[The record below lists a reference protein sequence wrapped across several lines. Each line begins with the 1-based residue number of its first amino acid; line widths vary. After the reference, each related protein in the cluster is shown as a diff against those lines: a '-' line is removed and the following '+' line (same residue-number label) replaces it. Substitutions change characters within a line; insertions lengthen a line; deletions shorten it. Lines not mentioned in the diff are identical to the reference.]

1 MILKGGNFVLPPFV
15 YNNNSETTYMIRLN
29 IIILLSFFM
38 LKCSNKDD
46 DALSSFDAKYFT
58 SGKLDPCDCNT
69 KSVDLINR
77 SIKIRKSFSGIE
89 ELKSNKKAKQ
99 HITKIAKVYVKLA
112 EKCFEKNA
120 TQLFTPN
127 DCNDVKYLEQKQ
139 NELFTLGIRLN
150 QGAKVW
156 K

>member
-1 MILKGGNFVLPPFV
+1 MTRTSFLILF
-15 YNNNSETTYMIRLN
+15 
-29 IIILLSFFM
+29 SFITLM
-38 LKCSNKDD
+38 CSNKKKVTIDK
-46 DALSSFDAKYFT
+46 FDEKFYT

-77 SIKIRKSFSGIE
+77 SIKTRKSFSSIK

-99 HITKIAKVYVKLA
+99 HISKIAKVYVELA

-120 TQLFTPN
+120 TNLFIPS
-127 DCNDVKYLEQKQ
+127 DCNDVKFLERKQ
-139 NELFTLGIRLN
+139 NELFALGIRLN
-150 QGAKVW
+150 QGSKVW

>member
-1 MILKGGNFVLPPFV
+1 MLPPFF
-15 YNNNSETTYMIRLN
+15 YNNNSETTHMIRIN

-46 DALSSFDAKYFT
+46 DTINSFDAKYFT

-77 SIKIRKSFSGIE
+77 SIKIRKSFSSIE

-99 HITKIAKVYVKLA
+99 HISKIAKVYVKVA

-120 TQLFTPN
+120 TNLFVPS
-127 DCNDVKYLEQKQ
+127 DCNDVKFLERKQ
-139 NELFTLGIRLN
+139 NELFALGIRLN

>member
-1 MILKGGNFVLPPFV
+1 MTRTSFLILFSLI
-15 YNNNSETTYMIRLN
+15 TLM
-29 IIILLSFFM
+29 
-38 LKCSNKDD
+38 CSNKKKVTIDK
-46 DALSSFDAKYFT
+46 FDEKFYS

-77 SIKIRKSFSGIE
+77 SIEIRRSFSSIK

-99 HITKIAKVYVKLA
+99 HISKIAKVYVKLA

-120 TQLFTPN
+120 TNLFIPS
-127 DCNDVKYLEQKQ
+127 DCNDVKFLERKQ
-139 NELFTLGIRLN
+139 NELFALGIRLN
-150 QGAKVW
+150 QGSKVW

>member
-1 MILKGGNFVLPPFV
+1 MTKSPLLILCSLFAL
-15 YNNNSETTYMIRLN
+15 M
-29 IIILLSFFM
+29 
-38 LKCSNKDD
+38 CSNERKVTIYK
-46 DALSSFDAKYFT
+46 FDEKFYT

-77 SIKIRKSFSGIE
+77 SIKTRKSFSSIK

-99 HITKIAKVYVKLA
+99 HISKIAKVYVKLA
-112 EKCFEKNA
+112 EKCFKKNA
-120 TQLFTPN
+120 TNLFVPS
-127 DCNDVKYLEQKQ
+127 DCNDVKFLERKQ
-139 NELFTLGIRLN
+139 NELFALGIRLN

>member
-1 MILKGGNFVLPPFV
+1 MTRISLLILF
-15 YNNNSETTYMIRLN
+15 
-29 IIILLSFFM
+29 SFIA
-38 LKCSNKDD
+38 LVCSNKKKVTI
-46 DALSSFDAKYFT
+46 SKFDEKFYT
-58 SGKLDPCDCNT
+58 SGNLDPCDCNN

-77 SIKIRKSFSGIE
+77 SIKTRKSFSSIK

-99 HITKIAKVYVKLA
+99 HILRIAKVYVELA

-120 TQLFTPN
+120 TNLFIPS
-127 DCNDVKYLEQKQ
+127 DCNDTEFLKQKQ
-139 NELFTLGIRLN
+139 NELFALGIRLN

>member
-1 MILKGGNFVLPPFV
+1 
-15 YNNNSETTYMIRLN
+15 MIRIN

-46 DALSSFDAKYFT
+46 DTISNFDAKYFT

-77 SIKIRKSFSGIE
+77 SIKIRKSFSSIE
-89 ELKSNKKAKQ
+89 DLKSNKKAKQ
-99 HITKIAKVYVKLA
+99 HISKIAKVYVKVA

-120 TQLFTPN
+120 TNLFVPS
-127 DCNDVKYLEQKQ
+127 DCNDVKFLERKQ
-139 NELFTLGIRLN
+139 NELFALGIRLN

>member
-1 MILKGGNFVLPPFV
+1 MLPPFI
-15 YNNNSETTYMIRLN
+15 YNNNSETKYMIRIN
-29 IIILLSFFM
+29 IIIFLSFFI
-38 LKCSNKDD
+38 LRCANKDYNTM
-46 DALSSFDAKYFT
+46 SNFDAKYFT

-89 ELKSNKKAKQ
+89 ELKSNKNAKQ

-112 EKCFEKNA
+112 EQCFEKNA
-120 TQLFTPN
+120 TQLFTPS
-127 DCNDVKYLEQKQ
+127 DCNDVEYLENKQ
-139 NELFTLGIRLN
+139 NELFALGIRLN

>member
-1 MILKGGNFVLPPFV
+1 MLPPFV
-15 YNNNSETTYMIRLN
+15 YNYNSETTYMIRIN

-38 LKCSNKDD
+38 LKCSTKDD
-46 DALSSFDAKYFT
+46 DALSNFDANYFT

-77 SIKIRKSFSGIE
+77 SIKIRKSFASIK

-99 HITKIAKVYVKLA
+99 HITKIAKVYVSLA
-112 EKCFEKNA
+112 EECFGKNA
-120 TQLFTPN
+120 TKLFIPS
-127 DCNDVKYLEQKQ
+127 DCNDVEHLEDKQ
-139 NELFTLGIRLN
+139 NELFALGIRLN
-150 QGAKVW
+150 QGSKVW

>member
-1 MILKGGNFVLPPFV
+1 MTRTSFLILF
-15 YNNNSETTYMIRLN
+15 
-29 IIILLSFFM
+29 SFITLM
-38 LKCSNKDD
+38 CSNKKKVTIDK
-46 DALSSFDAKYFT
+46 FDEKFYS

-77 SIKIRKSFSGIE
+77 SIKIRKSFSSIK

-99 HITKIAKVYVKLA
+99 HISKIAKVYVKLA

-120 TQLFTPN
+120 TNLFIPS
-127 DCNDVKYLEQKQ
+127 DCNDVKFLERKQ
-139 NELFTLGIRLN
+139 NELFALGIRLN
-150 QGAKVW
+150 QGSKVW

>member
-1 MILKGGNFVLPPFV
+1 MTRTSFLILF
-15 YNNNSETTYMIRLN
+15 
-29 IIILLSFFM
+29 SFITLM
-38 LKCSNKDD
+38 CSNRKKVTIDK
-46 DALSSFDAKYFT
+46 FDEKFYT

-77 SIKIRKSFSGIE
+77 SIKTRKSFSSIK

-99 HITKIAKVYVKLA
+99 HISKIAKVYVKLA

-120 TQLFTPN
+120 TNLFVPS
-127 DCNDVKYLEQKQ
+127 DCNDVKFLERKQ
-139 NELFTLGIRLN
+139 NELFALGIRLN

>member
-1 MILKGGNFVLPPFV
+1 
-15 YNNNSETTYMIRLN
+15 MIRLN

-38 LKCSNKDD
+38 LKCSKKDD
-46 DALSSFDAKYFT
+46 DALSSSFDAKYFT

-77 SIKIRKSFSGIE
+77 SIKTRKSFSSIK
-89 ELKSNKKAKQ
+89 ELKSNKKAKK
-99 HITKIAKVYVKLA
+99 HISKIAKVYVKLA

-120 TQLFTPN
+120 TNLFIPS
-127 DCNDVKYLEQKQ
+127 DCNDVKFLERKQ
-139 NELFTLGIRLN
+139 NELFALGIRLN
-150 QGAKVW
+150 QGSKVW

>member
-1 MILKGGNFVLPPFV
+1 MTRTSFLILF
-15 YNNNSETTYMIRLN
+15 
-29 IIILLSFFM
+29 SFITLM
-38 LKCSNKDD
+38 CSNKKKVTIDK
-46 DALSSFDAKYFT
+46 FDEKFYT

-77 SIKIRKSFSGIE
+77 SIEIRKSFSSIK

-99 HITKIAKVYVKLA
+99 HISKIAKVYVKLA

-120 TQLFTPN
+120 TNLFIPS
-127 DCNDVKYLEQKQ
+127 DCNDVKFLERKQ
-139 NELFTLGIRLN
+139 NELFALGIRLN
-150 QGAKVW
+150 QGSKVW

>member
-1 MILKGGNFVLPPFV
+1 MLPPFI
-15 YNNNSETTYMIRLN
+15 YNNNSETKYMIRIN
-29 IIILLSFFM
+29 IIIFLSFFI
-38 LKCSNKDD
+38 LRCANKDD
-46 DALSSFDAKYFT
+46 NTMSNFDAKYFT
-58 SGKLDPCDCNT
+58 SGELDPCDCNT

-120 TQLFTPN
+120 TQLFTPS

>member
-1 MILKGGNFVLPPFV
+1 MTRTSFLILF
-15 YNNNSETTYMIRLN
+15 
-29 IIILLSFFM
+29 SFIA
-38 LKCSNKDD
+38 LVCSNKKKVTINK
-46 DALSSFDAKYFT
+46 FDEKFYT

-77 SIKIRKSFSGIE
+77 SIKTRKSFSSIK

-99 HITKIAKVYVKLA
+99 HISKIAKVYVDLA
-112 EKCFEKNA
+112 EKCFKKNA
-120 TQLFTPN
+120 TNLFVPS
-127 DCNDVKYLEQKQ
+127 DCNDVKFLERRQ
-139 NELFTLGIRLN
+139 NELFALGIRLN

>member
-1 MILKGGNFVLPPFV
+1 MTRTSFLILF
-15 YNNNSETTYMIRLN
+15 
-29 IIILLSFFM
+29 SFIALM
-38 LKCSNKDD
+38 CSNKKK
-46 DALSSFDAKYFT
+46 ASINKFDEKFYT

-77 SIKIRKSFSGIE
+77 SIKTRKSFSSIK

-99 HITKIAKVYVKLA
+99 HISKIAKVYVELA

-120 TQLFTPN
+120 TNLFIPS
-127 DCNDVKYLEQKQ
+127 DCNDVKFLERKQ
-139 NELFTLGIRLN
+139 NELFALGIRLN

>member
-1 MILKGGNFVLPPFV
+1 M
-15 YNNNSETTYMIRLN
+15 
-29 IIILLSFFM
+29 
-38 LKCSNKDD
+38 CSNKKKV
-46 DALSSFDAKYFT
+46 SINKFDEKFYT

-77 SIKIRKSFSGIE
+77 SIKTRKSFSSIK

-99 HITKIAKVYVKLA
+99 HISKIAKVYVKLA

-120 TQLFTPN
+120 TNLFIPS
-127 DCNDVKYLEQKQ
+127 DCNDVKFLERKQ
-139 NELFTLGIRLN
+139 NELFALGIRLN
-150 QGAKVW
+150 QGSKVW

>member
-1 MILKGGNFVLPPFV
+1 MTRTFLLILF
-15 YNNNSETTYMIRLN
+15 
-29 IIILLSFFM
+29 SFIAIM
-38 LKCSNKDD
+38 CSNKKKVTI
-46 DALSSFDAKYFT
+46 SKFDEKLYT

-77 SIKIRKSFSGIE
+77 SIKTRKSFSSIK

-99 HITKIAKVYVKLA
+99 HISKIAKVYVKLA

-120 TQLFTPN
+120 TNLFIPS
-127 DCNDVKYLEQKQ
+127 DCNDVKFLERKQ
-139 NELFTLGIRLN
+139 NELFALGIRLN
-150 QGAKVW
+150 QGSKVW